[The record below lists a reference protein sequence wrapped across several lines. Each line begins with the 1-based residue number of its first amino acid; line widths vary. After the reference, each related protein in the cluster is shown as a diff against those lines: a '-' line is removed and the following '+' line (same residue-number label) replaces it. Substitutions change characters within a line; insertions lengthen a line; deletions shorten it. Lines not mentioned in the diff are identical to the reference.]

1 LKIQPFELERWQSIW
16 ENKVEL
22 NISESGVEPLTV
34 HELVDDPAALE
45 KILNVRLGYPQTN
58 GSEELR
64 GRVALLYPGARTE
77 HVLVTTGG
85 AEANFLS
92 TWSLVEPGDE
102 VVFCQPNYL
111 QISAL
116 AQSFGATVKPLW
128 LREELQW
135 QPDLDDLA
143 HLVTPKT
150 RFIAMCNPNN
160 PTGAVLSEAAMDAVV
175 AAASR
180 VGAWII
186 CDEIYTGAELDGVRT
201 PTFWGRYDRVLAT
214 GGLSKAFGLPGLRT
228 GWVIGP
234 PRVIEQLW
242 SYHDYASMAPTML
255 ADRLASYALE
265 PVRRERIYERTRG
278 ILRANYPI
286 IKAWAKKH
294 HGDLSHIP
302 PKAGAIAW
310 FGIRGSAETNNMAE
324 ELRAR
329 HGVLIVPGEQTGMKG
344 YFRIGYGG
352 HPPTIERA
360 LERVDQ
366 VLARAVAA

>member
-1 LKIQPFELERWQSIW
+1 MKIQPFELERWQSIW

-64 GRVALLYPGARTE
+64 GRVAQLYPGARTE
-77 HVLVTTGG
+77 NVLVTTGG

-135 QPDLDDLA
+135 QPDLEDLA

-160 PTGAVLSEAAMDAVV
+160 PTGAVLSVAAMDAVV

-186 CDEIYTGAELDGVRT
+186 CDEIYAGAELDAVRT

-228 GWVIGP
+228 GWVVGP

-242 SYHDYASMAPTML
+242 SDHDYLSMAPTML
-255 ADRLASYALE
+255 TDRLASYAFGAHSA
-265 PVRRERIYERTRG
+265 RAY
-278 ILRANYPI
+278 LRAHPR
-286 IKAWAKKH
+286 H
-294 HGDLSHIP
+294 PSCELSDHQGLGQETP
-302 PKAGAIAW
+302 RRSFSRSSQSRRHCVVWDP
-310 FGIRGSAETNNMAE
+310 RGSRHQQHGGRIARPSRSAD
-324 ELRAR
+324 RAR
-329 HGVLIVPGEQTGMKG
+329 
-344 YFRIGYGG
+344 
-352 HPPTIERA
+352 
-360 LERVDQ
+360 
-366 VLARAVAA
+366 